1 MSYEDDSSYFSN
13 EDINGTKTKEVDDT
27 FFNEH
32 LMDDVAEDVS
42 ESPAIHFDRK
52 SPHATE
58 DERKPPPASSFDGR
72 NPDETSLKDYTTS
85 VLQGRQFVITS
96 RRISESTISM
106 TMLYFYQSIFT
117 KDITTSGDVVDGNGL
132 YFAPPSAPH
141 SVLQGRQFVITSRS
155 MSKTTILV
163 TMSYFH

>member
-1 MSYEDDSSYFSN
+1 LSYEDDSSYFSN

-42 ESPAIHFDRK
+42 ESLAIHFDDRK
-52 SPHATE
+52 SPHTTE
-58 DERKPPPASSFDGR
+58 DERKPPPAISFDDR
-72 NPDETSLKDYTTS
+72 NPDETSPKDY
-85 VLQGRQFVITS
+85 
-96 RRISESTISM
+96 
-106 TMLYFYQSIFT
+106 
-117 KDITTSGDVVDGNGL
+117 TTSGDVVDGNGL

-141 SVLQGRQFVITSRS
+141 SVLQGRRFVITSRS

>member
-1 MSYEDDSSYFSN
+1 M
-13 EDINGTKTKEVDDT
+13 KEVDDT

-117 KDITTSGDVVDGNGL
+117 KDITMMHQTRSLSRLN
-132 YFAPPSAPH
+132 S
-141 SVLQGRQFVITSRS
+141 LQGQALLLI
-155 MSKTTILV
+155 V
-163 TMSYFH
+163 TYSCAHLCAKR